1 MPPCVA
7 ALKCNDESVTGREE
21 LGDGYETKTG
31 FRMLE
36 GALII

>member
-21 LGDGYETKTG
+21 LGDGYEKKTAFHLHDG
-31 FRMLE
+31 V
-36 GALII
+36 LII